1 MLFITILVY
10 LSPSNSAHFPIQVS
24 ETPGAYYDQTIVFS
38 GDFYSYI
45 ISLQKHISK
54 LNSD

>member
-10 LSPSNSAHFPIQVS
+10 LSPSNSAHFSIQVS
-24 ETPGAYYDQTIVFS
+24 QTLGVYSDQTIAFS
-38 GDFYSYI
+38 GDFYSYV